1 MYLPKQLYLG
11 FERSLLIKHYFY
23 FGCRACSRASF
34 IGFDFTDPSIYEIHQ
49 NQKLFHEIH
58 QNQKLFHGKLIQV
71 NPRLSVTKRKCSS
84 LLLNPPNNKDKN
96 KNRNSKLEKAI
107 SKPKNKSEAV
117 TNCTKVI
124 RLLPLLK
131 PIMFPLNQNI

>member
-1 MYLPKQLYLG
+1 MYLTKQHYLG

-49 NQKLFHEIH
+49 NQKLFH
-58 QNQKLFHGKLIQV
+58 GKLIQV

-84 LLLNPPNNKDKN
+84 LLLNPPNNKDQN
-96 KNRNSKLEKAI
+96 KNRNSKFEKAI
-107 SKPKNKSEAV
+107 RKPKNKSEAV

-124 RLLPLLK
+124 ILLPLLK
-131 PIMFPLNQNI
+131 PIVFPLNQNI